1 MSAVQMWQAVIGAE
15 KGEPSEARSV
25 LEGVVG
31 SLKEAAGAGGMA
43 GASVQ
48 PMLDVAHVLL
58 APSLFHRF
66 WIYEQSTPFPTPR
79 SSYPTGSV
87 LLSLHQVNSSDSSL
101 PLAARRSLLS
111 VSSPSSS
118 LFPHLHL
125 LLSSADFLAA
135 SRSAAPRK
143 RAAHLHQEWAAWPSA
158 CRPARVLAALG
169 EALAGLE
176 AVAGAPEKGTSEK
189 GASAAGIGEGRAG
202 AGGGGGRGGAGRG
215 GGGGEGGGRGAAG
228 GKDGAAGQGGG
239 GRGGELKEK
248 SEGGAERGREGSG
261 GGCGGRSPL
270 GLVQAA
276 VHVDPSCGRHWEV
289 LRRLRSQGRAG
300 DAAPAGTPSLVRELW
315 VHSLLSASECAARCC
330 SPPTSTLD
338 RSQPPL
344 SLASLSLSLA
354 SHALSECLLLP
365 DSSPSANQKAA
376 LRACAECQVARCHS
390 LQQPATDSRTPPP
403 VTPSFPASLLPSLA
417 SASSLF
423 SSGFCQEAEA
433 VVAALQAQG
442 LQGQGET
449 KLLLMSAVQMWQA
462 VIGAEKGEPSEARSV
477 LEGVVG
483 SLKEAAGAGGMAGA
497 SVQPMLDVA
506 HVLLAPSLFH
516 RFWIYEQST
525 PFPTPRSSY
534 PTGSVLLSLHQV
546 NSSDSSLPLAARR
559 SLLSVSSPSSSLF
572 PHLHLLLSSAD
583 FLAASRSAAPRK
595 RAAHLHQEWAAWPSA
610 CRPARVLAALGEAL
624 AGLEAVAGAPE
635 KGTSEKGAS
644 AAGIGEGRAG
654 AGGGGGR
661 GGAGRGGGGGEG
673 GGRGAAGGKDGA
685 AGQGG
690 GGRGGELKEKSEGGA
705 ERGRE
710 GSGGGCGGRSP
721 LGLVQAA
728 VHVDPSCGRHWEVLR
743 RLRSQGR
750 AGDAVRS

>member
-58 APSLFHRF
+58 
-66 WIYEQSTPFPTPR
+66 
-79 SSYPTGSV
+79 GSV

-202 AGGGGGRGGAGRG
+202 AGGGGGR
-215 GGGGEGGGRGAAG
+215 E
-228 GKDGAAGQGGG
+228 
-239 GRGGELKEK
+239 
-248 SEGGAERGREGSG
+248 
-261 GGCGGRSPL
+261 
-270 GLVQAA
+270 
-276 VHVDPSCGRHWEV
+276 
-289 LRRLRSQGRAG
+289 
-300 DAAPAGTPSLVRELW
+300 
-315 VHSLLSASECAARCC
+315 
-330 SPPTSTLD
+330 
-338 RSQPPL
+338 
-344 SLASLSLSLA
+344 
-354 SHALSECLLLP
+354 
-365 DSSPSANQKAA
+365 
-376 LRACAECQVARCHS
+376 
-390 LQQPATDSRTPPP
+390 
-403 VTPSFPASLLPSLA
+403 
-417 SASSLF
+417 
-423 SSGFCQEAEA
+423 
-433 VVAALQAQG
+433 
-442 LQGQGET
+442 
-449 KLLLMSAVQMWQA
+449 
-462 VIGAEKGEPSEARSV
+462 
-477 LEGVVG
+477 
-483 SLKEAAGAGGMAGA
+483 
-497 SVQPMLDVA
+497 
-506 HVLLAPSLFH
+506 
-516 RFWIYEQST
+516 
-525 PFPTPRSSY
+525 
-534 PTGSVLLSLHQV
+534 
-546 NSSDSSLPLAARR
+546 
-559 SLLSVSSPSSSLF
+559 
-572 PHLHLLLSSAD
+572 
-583 FLAASRSAAPRK
+583 
-595 RAAHLHQEWAAWPSA
+595 
-610 CRPARVLAALGEAL
+610 
-624 AGLEAVAGAPE
+624 
-635 KGTSEKGAS
+635 
-644 AAGIGEGRAG
+644 
-654 AGGGGGR
+654 
-661 GGAGRGGGGGEG
+661 GAGRGGGGGEG